1 MMLSAPIPQTILGL
15 APYRPLNTNHSRS
28 QQEDTMLATI
38 TLAGTVTAQGAVV
51 NMHADGR
58 VTIADGVRRLTG
70 WPVARAFRG
79 TLSAIALSVLA
90 LGAAPAPVQAESLLN
105 VSYDPTREL
114 YREFNE
120 AFTAWW
126 VAQGN
131 EAPAIEVSHGGSGS
145 QARAVIDGLE
155 AQVLTLALAGDID
168 RVAAAGKLPADWQSK
183 LPNNSSPYTSTIVF
197 LVREGNPEGIADWG
211 DLVQEGVEVITP
223 NPKTS
228 GGARWNYLG
237 AWAWAEKNGQNPQEF
252 VGKLFANVPVLD
264 SGARGSTTTFAQRGI
279 GDVLLAWENEAYL
292 ALKELGEDQFDIVV
306 PSISV
311 LAEPPVALVE
321 GNIKSDAQ
329 RKLAEA
335 YLNFLYTPEGQALA
349 FKHFYR
355 AWDASAANPEDVA
368 RFPQLELVDIASF
381 GGWAKVQTEHFADG
395 GIFDQIYVPK

>member
-1 MMLSAPIPQTILGL
+1 MTPSAAIPQTILGL
-15 APYRPLNTNHSRS
+15 VPYRPINPAHSRL
-28 QQEDTMLATI
+28 QQENTMLATI
-38 TLAGTVTAQGAVV
+38 TLAGTVTAQGPVV
-51 NMHADGR
+51 DAHADGR
-58 VTIADGVRRLTG
+58 LTIADGLRRLIG
-70 WPVARAFRG
+70 WPVARALRG
-79 TLSAIALSVLA
+79 TLSAIAMSVLA
-90 LGAAPAPVQAESLLN
+90 LGTAPATVQAETLLN

-131 EAPAIEVSHGGSGS
+131 EALAIEVSHGGSGS

-155 AQVLTLALAGDID
+155 AQVVTLALAGDID
-168 RVAAAGKLPADWQSK
+168 RIAETGKLPADWQTK

-211 DLVQEGVEVITP
+211 DLVKEGVEVITP

-228 GGARWNYLG
+228 GGARWNYLA

-279 GDVLLAWENEAYL
+279 GDVLLGWENEAYL

-321 GNIKSDAQ
+321 GNIKSDEQ

-381 GGWAKVQTEHFADG
+381 GGWAKVQADHFADG